1 MAALGRSAC
10 PSSSPFL
17 ETHCKKND
25 LLEKKRIHKVDENT
39 RKRMMMM
46 VMMRTVSKKSA
57 SQDVIESALRGI
69 WKPLARA

>member
-25 LLEKKRIHKVDENT
+25 LLETKCIHKVDENT
-39 RKRMMMM
+39 RKRM
-46 VMMRTVSKKSA
+46 VMRTVSKKSA